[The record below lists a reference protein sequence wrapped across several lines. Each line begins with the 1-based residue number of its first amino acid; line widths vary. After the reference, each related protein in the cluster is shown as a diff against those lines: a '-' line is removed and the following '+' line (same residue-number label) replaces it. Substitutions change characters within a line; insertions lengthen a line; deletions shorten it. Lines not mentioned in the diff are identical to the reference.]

1 MRASCSM
8 SPISLSWSARR
19 DNIDGAILRHP
30 IEPGTLC
37 RPVAFDRHDTARD
50 AEARRIGAAASA
62 ALLDELALYPKPGLV
77 SFVDTGSHADMD
89 AQTFVRSV
97 AALRGY
103 FIDAAECGLRAA
115 PFAELEALGV
125 DAEAAM
131 RRATGGV
138 NTHSG
143 AIFCLGLLC
152 AGAGAVAA
160 HGAPCSADA
169 VGAALRR
176 HWGAALSARAS
187 QRAATA
193 RSKGAQAARL
203 HGLRSASDEAAL
215 GFPVLFCHALPAW
228 RAARQRGGSERE
240 VKLHVFFRVL
250 AELDDTNLAHRGGI
264 DGLRFAQR
272 AAREFLETQDNPSAG
287 ASDHASGNVRDFASG
302 SATDYASSGAMDH
315 ASGSAVARA
324 LALHRSFVARRLSP
338 GGTADMFAAA
348 CWLDRIGALR

>member
-1 MRASCSM
+1 M
-8 SPISLSWSARR
+8 SQTALSRSTLRDSIYGATLRQPTELATLYRPI
-19 DNIDGAILRHP
+19 
-30 IEPGTLC
+30 
-37 RPVAFDRHDTARD
+37 AFDRRNRARD

-89 AQTFVRSV
+89 ARTFARSV
-97 AALRGY
+97 AALRSY
-103 FIDAAECGLRAA
+103 FVDAAGCGLRGAA
-115 PFAELEALGV
+115 FAELEALGV
-125 DAEAAM
+125 DAETAM

-160 HGAPCSADA
+160 HCAPCSADA
-169 VGAALRR
+169 VRAALRR
-176 HWGAALSARAS
+176 HWGAALLARAS

-240 VKLHVFFRVL
+240 VRLHVFFRVL

-264 DGLRFAQR
+264 DGLRFAQH
-272 AAREFLETQDNPSAG
+272 AARLFLETEDNE
-287 ASDHASGNVRDFASG
+287 SG
-302 SATDYASSGAMDH
+302 SAMDNESCGAMDNE
-315 ASGSAVARA
+315 SGGAEDYAPRSAVARA
-324 LALHRSFVARRLSP
+324 LAIHRSFVARRLSP
-338 GGTADMFAAA
+338 GGAADMFAAA
-348 CWLDRIGALR
+348 CWFERIGALR

>member
-1 MRASCSM
+1 M

-19 DNIDGAILRHP
+19 VSIDGAILRRP

-37 RPVAFDRHDTARD
+37 RPVAFDRHNTVRD

-89 AQTFVRSV
+89 AQTFLRSV

-103 FIDAAECGLRAA
+103 FVEAADCGLRGA
-115 PFAELEALGV
+115 PFAELEALGR

-138 NTHSG
+138 NTHGG

-160 HGAPCSADA
+160 QGAPCSADA
-169 VGAALRR
+169 VRAALRR

-193 RSKGAQAARL
+193 SSQGAQAARL

-228 RAARQRGGSERE
+228 RAARRRGASER
-240 VKLHVFFRVL
+240 VVRLHVFFRVL

-264 DGLRFAQR
+264 DGLRFAQL
-272 AAREFLETQDNPSAG
+272 AARAFLETENNASAG
-287 ASDHASGNVRDFASG
+287 AGGYASGNAGDNASG
-302 SATDYASSGAMDH
+302 SAADYAS
-315 ASGSAVARA
+315 
-324 LALHRSFVARRLSP
+324 
-338 GGTADMFAAA
+338 
-348 CWLDRIGALR
+348 